1 MLLDYGH
8 DPADPATPAPASLAD
23 ETARQIGRLRNVRV
37 VHGHFPIRKYDA
49 VQHCARVVMLRN
61 PVENIIS
68 IYYFWDHLARTGYR
82 DGHAL
87 FKRFCHERPSL
98 VEFAQF
104 PTFRHLMSSTYF
116 GGYRMQNFDIIGD
129 FADRTTY
136 CEALSQLM
144 NVRLDASIAANRSP
158 LSDVR
163 EDVSRDVRIVR
174 ELHDLLRDDIA
185 FYERWAGYRAA

>member
-1 MLLDYGH
+1 
-8 DPADPATPAPASLAD
+8 
-23 ETARQIGRLRNVRV
+23 
-37 VHGHFPIRKYDA
+37 
-49 VQHCARVVMLRN
+49 
-61 PVENIIS
+61 
-68 IYYFWDHLARTGYR
+68 
-82 DGHAL
+82 
-87 FKRFCHERPSL
+87 
-98 VEFAQF
+98 
-104 PTFRHLMSSTYF
+104 MSSTYF